1 MGIACYPCMGK
12 FKQSIY
18 GLTVCLPYS
27 CCFNVIQLSI
37 TIVTCRLR
45 AIFVVLLIL
54 ITSNL
59 ELKVPKKYLC
69 SCAYAVMS
77 EIMRKQSVNSS
88 LHTFS
93 FCQIA
98 LIIST
103 LFSQYL
109 IWGII
114 YLIPY
119 LIPPTGNV
127 FFHFRNPFKITVL
140 SLTGISLRLLAITA
154 LSKF

>member
-1 MGIACYPCMGK
+1 MQQTIAITNINLFIVVKLPIIKIIACYPYMGIACYPYMGIACYPCMGK

-88 LHTFS
+88 LHT
-93 FCQIA
+93 I
-98 LIIST
+98 
-103 LFSQYL
+103 
-109 IWGII
+109 
-114 YLIPY
+114 
-119 LIPPTGNV
+119 
-127 FFHFRNPFKITVL
+127 HFVR
-140 SLTGISLRLLAITA
+140 
-154 LSKF
+154 

>member
-1 MGIACYPCMGK
+1 MQQTIAITNINLFIVVKLPIIKIIACYPYMGIACYPCMGK

-59 ELKVPKKYLC
+59 ELKVPKRSRIFIFFVLGYKYSKRQRIFPCL
-69 SCAYAVMS
+69 YA
-77 EIMRKQSVNSS
+77 
-88 LHTFS
+88 
-93 FCQIA
+93 
-98 LIIST
+98 
-103 LFSQYL
+103 
-109 IWGII
+109 
-114 YLIPY
+114 
-119 LIPPTGNV
+119 
-127 FFHFRNPFKITVL
+127 
-140 SLTGISLRLLAITA
+140 
-154 LSKF
+154 

>member
-1 MGIACYPCMGK
+1 MLNREHNCVMQQTIAITNINLFIVEKLPIIKIIACYPYMGIACYPCMGK

-88 LHTFS
+88 LHTF
-93 FCQIA
+93 
-98 LIIST
+98 
-103 LFSQYL
+103 
-109 IWGII
+109 
-114 YLIPY
+114 
-119 LIPPTGNV
+119 
-127 FFHFRNPFKITVL
+127 HFVR
-140 SLTGISLRLLAITA
+140 
-154 LSKF
+154 

>member
-1 MGIACYPCMGK
+1 MQQTIAITNINLFIVVKLPIIKIIACYPYMGIACYPCMGK

-88 LHTFS
+88 LHILS
-93 FCQIA
+93 DSIDNQM
-98 LIIST
+98 IITTTPDLKHYPSYSI
-103 LFSQYL
+103 FNSAN
-109 IWGII
+109 G
-114 YLIPY
+114 
-119 LIPPTGNV
+119 
-127 FFHFRNPFKITVL
+127 
-140 SLTGISLRLLAITA
+140 
-154 LSKF
+154 

>member
-1 MGIACYPCMGK
+1 MQQTIAITNINLFIVVKLPIIKIACYPYMGIACYPCMGK

-88 LHTFS
+88 LHTF
-93 FCQIA
+93 
-98 LIIST
+98 
-103 LFSQYL
+103 
-109 IWGII
+109 
-114 YLIPY
+114 
-119 LIPPTGNV
+119 
-127 FFHFRNPFKITVL
+127 HFVR
-140 SLTGISLRLLAITA
+140 
-154 LSKF
+154 